1 MKRLETIEV
10 ETEYAA
16 GDHADR
22 RLAQACR
29 QTEWLL
35 AALHEARDEIA
46 ALREKVDRLAA
57 PPLTYGV
64 YLAAHEDDTVDILA
78 QGRKMRVRLHPAIN
92 ATSLRPGQEL
102 VLNESLMSSPWPD
115 TRSRA
120 TSSCSRRDSTMS
132 ARW

>member
-1 MKRLETIEV
+1 MAHPPDRGGNVHRLTAVSMADDALSGTRRRRPMKRLETIEV

-29 QTEWLL
+29 QNERLL

-46 ALREKVDRLAA
+46 ALREEVDRLAA

-64 YLAAHEDDTVDILA
+64 YLAA
-78 QGRKMRVRLHPAIN
+78 
-92 ATSLRPGQEL
+92 
-102 VLNESLMSSPWPD
+102 
-115 TRSRA
+115 
-120 TSSCSRRDSTMS
+120 
-132 ARW
+132 